1 MLNFVQNFSL
11 LITFYSCTCVQSE
24 TGPQIQP
31 QHYFRL
37 SNIAELLAVDIK
49 MAATTFR
56 RTISILNSKCLKSTT
71 ALQLHKTALSTSSAR
86 NAHFQFV
93 PETPN
98 PADGDTEKMTLL
110 QSITDALDIAM
121 TSDHT
126 AVIFGEDVAFGGVF
140 RCTVG
145 LEEKFG
151 KERVFNTP
159 LCEQGIAGFAIGLS
173 VAGANAIAEI
183 QFADYIFPAF
193 DQIVNEAAK
202 YRYRSGNLFDCG
214 SLTFRA
220 TWGAV
225 GHGALYHSQSPE
237 SYFAHTP
244 GLKIVI
250 PRSPAKAK
258 GLLLSCIR
266 DKNPCIFFEPKIL
279 YRSAVEQVPTKDYM
293 LPLGKADIMLEGSDV
308 TLIGWGT
315 QVHVLREVADLAQ
328 EKLGVSCEVIDLVSI
343 LPWDKET
350 VFKSV
355 GKTGR
360 CIVSHEAPYTG
371 GFGAE
376 IAASIQEECF
386 LNLEAPV
393 QRICG
398 HDTPF
403 PHIFEPFYLPDKW
416 RCLEAIKKVTNF

>member
-1 MLNFVQNFSL
+1 
-11 LITFYSCTCVQSE
+11 
-24 TGPQIQP
+24 
-31 QHYFRL
+31 
-37 SNIAELLAVDIK
+37 
-49 MAATTFR
+49 MA
-56 RTISILNSKCLKSTT
+56 STT
-71 ALQLHKTALSTSSAR
+71 VLSAVRRGVLTRAFPLTSSPHR
-86 NAHFQFV
+86 SAHFQFV

-98 PADGDTEKMTLL
+98 PSEGPTEKMTLL
-110 QSITDALDIAM
+110 QSVTDALDIAL
-121 TSDHT
+121 TKDPT

-151 KERVFNTP
+151 KDRVFNTP

-173 VAGANAIAEI
+173 VAGGNAIAEI

-250 PRSPAKAK
+250 PRSPNKAK

-266 DKNPCIFFEPKIL
+266 DQNPCIFFEPKIL

-293 LPLGKADIMLEGSDV
+293 CPLGKADILVEGTDV

-315 QVHVLREVADLAQ
+315 QVHVLREVAVLAE
-328 EKLGVSCEVIDLVSI
+328 EKLGISCEVIDLVSI

-350 VFKSV
+350 IFQSV
-355 GKTGR
+355 IKTGR

-376 IAASIQEECF
+376 IASCIQEECF
-386 LNLEAPV
+386 LNMEAPV
-393 QRICG
+393 QRVCG

>member
-1 MLNFVQNFSL
+1 MTSLAPLKRGGISL
-11 LITFYSCTCVQSE
+11 LRQSLK
-24 TGPQIQP
+24 TGAGP
-31 QHYFRL
+31 R
-37 SNIAELLAVDIK
+37 A
-49 MAATTFR
+49 R
-56 RTISILNSKCLKSTT
+56 ISLT
-71 ALQLHKTALSTSSAR
+71 QAR
-86 NAHFQFV
+86 AAHFQFV
-93 PETPN
+93 PDHPN
-98 PADGDTEKMTLL
+98 PADGETEKMTLL

-121 TSDHT
+121 TKDPT
-126 AVIFGEDVAFGGVF
+126 AVVFGEDVAFGGVF

-145 LEEKFG
+145 LADKFG
-151 KERVFNTP
+151 KDRVFNTP

-173 VAGANAIAEI
+173 VSGATAIAEI

-202 YRYRSGNLFDCG
+202 YRYRSGNQFDCG

-244 GLKIVI
+244 GLKIAI

-258 GLLLSCIR
+258 GLLLACIR
-266 DKNPCIFFEPKIL
+266 DQNPCIFFEPKIL
-279 YRSAVEQVPTKDYM
+279 YRSAVEQVPIKDYECK
-293 LPLGKADIMLEGSDV
+293 LGEADVLVPGSDV

-315 QVHVLREVADLAQ
+315 QVHVLREVADLAKQ
-328 EKLGVSCEVIDLVSI
+328 QLGISAEVIDLVSI
-343 LPWDKET
+343 LPWDRET
-350 VFKSV
+350 VFSSV
-355 GKTGR
+355 TKTGR
-360 CIVSHEAPYTG
+360 CIVAHEAPYTG

-376 IAASIQEECF
+376 LAASIQENCF

-393 QRICG
+393 QRVCG

-403 PHIFEPFYLPDKW
+403 PHVFEPFYLPDKW
-416 RCLEAIKKVTNF
+416 RCLEAVKKVVDF

>member
-1 MLNFVQNFSL
+1 
-11 LITFYSCTCVQSE
+11 
-24 TGPQIQP
+24 
-31 QHYFRL
+31 
-37 SNIAELLAVDIK
+37 
-49 MAATTFR
+49 
-56 RTISILNSKCLKSTT
+56 
-71 ALQLHKTALSTSSAR
+71 
-86 NAHFQFV
+86 
-93 PETPN
+93 
-98 PADGDTEKMTLL
+98 MTLL
-110 QSITDALDIAM
+110 QSVTDALDIAL
-121 TSDHT
+121 TKDSS

-151 KERVFNTP
+151 KDRVFNTP

-202 YRYRSGNLFDCG
+202 YRYRSGNLWDCG

-244 GLKIVI
+244 GLKIAI
-250 PRSPAKAK
+250 PRSPSKAK

-266 DKNPCIFFEPKIL
+266 DQNPCIFFEPKIL
-279 YRSAVEQVPTKDYM
+279 YRSAVEQVPTKDYEC
-293 LPLGKADIMLEGSDV
+293 PLGKADVLVDGGDV

-315 QVHVLREVADLAQ
+315 Q
-328 EKLGVSCEVIDLVSI
+328 VSCEVIDLVSI
-343 LPWDKET
+343 LPWDRET
-350 VFKSV
+350 VLNSV
-355 GKTGR
+355 RKTGR

-393 QRICG
+393 QRVCG

>member
-1 MLNFVQNFSL
+1 MGTHPIFESDFDCLTETIKKMIKRAARLLVQKNNSISRNSVRTSVHFKYESEDAPSEYGSDRREMNMCQA
-11 LITFYSCTCVQSE
+11 ITNAIDVQMMRDES
-24 TGPQIQP
+24 
-31 QHYFRL
+31 
-37 SNIAELLAVDIK
+37 
-49 MAATTFR
+49 
-56 RTISILNSKCLKSTT
+56 TI
-71 ALQLHKTALSTSSAR
+71 
-86 NAHFQFV
+86 V
-93 PETPN
+93 
-98 PADGDTEKMTLL
+98 
-110 QSITDALDIAM
+110 
-121 TSDHT
+121 
-126 AVIFGEDVAFGGVF
+126 FGEDVKFGGVF
-140 RCTVG
+140 RCTNG
-145 LEEKFG
+145 LMEKYG
-151 KERVFNTP
+151 EDRVFNTP
-159 LCEQGIAGFAIGLS
+159 LCEQGIAGFAIGS
-173 VAGANAIAEI
+173 AIAGACTIAEI

-250 PRSPAKAK
+250 PRSPSKAK

-266 DKNPCIFFEPKIL
+266 DQNPCIFFEPKIL
-279 YRSAVEQVPTKDYM
+279 YRSAVEQVPTKDYEC
-293 LPLGKADIMLEGSDV
+293 PLGKADVLVEGGDV

-315 QVHVLREVADLAQ
+315 QVHVLREVADLAM

>member
-1 MLNFVQNFSL
+1 MSVS
-11 LITFYSCTCVQSE
+11 
-24 TGPQIQP
+24 G
-31 QHYFRL
+31 
-37 SNIAELLAVDIK
+37 AV
-49 MAATTFR
+49 ARRTFR
-56 RTISILNSKCLKSTT
+56 ILNSKHTLNPAIHAS
-71 ALQLHKTALSTSSAR
+71 QR

-93 PETPN
+93 PSTPD
-98 PADGDTEKMTLL
+98 PSLGLTEKMTLL
-110 QSITDALDIAM
+110 QSITDAMDIAL
-121 TSDHT
+121 TTDHT
-126 AVIFGEDVAFGGVF
+126 ACIFGEDVAFGGVF

-145 LEEKFG
+145 LAEKFG

-250 PRSPAKAK
+250 PRSPSMAK

-293 LPLGKADIMLEGSDV
+293 LPLGKADIMQEGSDV

-315 QVHVLREVADLAQ
+315 QVHVLKEVADIAQ

-343 LPWDKET
+343 LPWDRET

-355 GKTGR
+355 LKTGR
-360 CIVSHEAPYTG
+360 VVVSHEAPYTG

-376 IAASIQEECF
+376 LAASIQESCF

-416 RCLEAIKKVTNF
+416 RCLEAVKKVTNF